1 MEAVSLTLGWTGIL
15 AIGRG
20 GTGLGTLG
28 TVNQL
33 LRVNSGGTALEYFT
47 PTWTTNT
54 GTVTSVGLSASGAL
68 SVTGSPVTGSGVMTL
83 NWTGTTSQ
91 YVRGDGSLNT
101 FPTIPVVQWSDSLV
115 AYGRTSVGGLTYST
129 GLKYDYTNSAFS
141 VGTRAA
147 GSVGTGSVQLGGNS
161 VISGGYA
168 IGLGYQNTVSGNYS
182 TASGYNHT
190 VLANYCFVS
199 GNANTQ
205 TNSSGVGSF
214 LSGREISHGTGSYLF
229 ASGYLLTVSGHYS
242 FTVGT
247 ENTNSGTYSAI
258 IGRNGTVTH
267 SGNVMLLDSGSGTNI
282 TSGTSNQFTARFY
295 NGYRF
300 MTTNTVR
307 AMDISSSRVITI
319 DNLAGSGTRMVVA
332 NSSGELST
340 QTIPSG
346 ANSVWYIQGT
356 ATDATTNAQDIV
368 RTGKVRIGASG
379 TSTYMLSVVGNAYI
393 MNGVDINN
401 NQSYKGFNT
410 SATAVNLIK
419 INSSNYI
426 EVGQSTYDIYLPNYT
441 SSRAADTMSAGD
453 SFLFAASSGVMYKQ
467 GGQWVRNYGASV
479 FTTADES
486 HIADST
492 PRRVTFDSYDCNND
506 YGYFSYSFSS
516 GDYKVAGAT
525 GQMFMVICTLEYT
538 TSGTPTVTAQL
549 RVGGATKE
557 TNISTSADGRKV
569 MTIHTVTAGGGSGNF
584 EVYLSVSGS
593 AITLKKCRLSVMPLG
608 AECP

>member
-1 MEAVSLTLGWTGIL
+1 
-15 AIGRG
+15 
-20 GTGLGTLG
+20 
-28 TVNQL
+28 
-33 LRVNSGGTALEYFT
+33 
-47 PTWTTNT
+47 
-54 GTVTSVGLSASGAL
+54 
-68 SVTGSPVTGSGVMTL
+68 
-83 NWTGTTSQ
+83 
-91 YVRGDGSLNT
+91 
-101 FPTIPVVQWSDSLV
+101 
-115 AYGRTSVGGLTYST
+115 
-129 GLKYDYTNSAFS
+129 
-141 VGTRAA
+141 
-147 GSVGTGSVQLGGNS
+147 
-161 VISGGYA
+161 
-168 IGLGYQNTVSGNYS
+168 
-182 TASGYNHT
+182 
-190 VLANYCFVS
+190 
-199 GNANTQ
+199 
-205 TNSSGVGSF
+205 
-214 LSGREISHGTGSYLF
+214 
-229 ASGYLLTVSGHYS
+229 
-242 FTVGT
+242 
-247 ENTNSGTYSAI
+247 
-258 IGRNGTVTH
+258 
-267 SGNVMLLDSGSGTNI
+267 
-282 TSGTSNQFTARFY
+282 
-295 NGYRF
+295 
-300 MTTNTVR
+300 
-307 AMDISSSRVITI
+307 
-319 DNLAGSGTRMVVA
+319 
-332 NSSGELST
+332 
-340 QTIPSG
+340 
-346 ANSVWYIQGT
+346 
-356 ATDATTNAQDIV
+356 
-368 RTGKVRIGASG
+368 
-379 TSTYMLSVVGNAYI
+379 MLSVVGNAYI

-492 PRRVTFDSYDCNND
+492 PRRVTFDSYVCNND

-593 AITLKKCRLSVMPLG
+593 AIELKKCRLSVMPLG

>member
-1 MEAVSLTLGWTGIL
+1 M
-15 AIGRG
+15 
-20 GTGLGTLG
+20 
-28 TVNQL
+28 
-33 LRVNSGGTALEYFT
+33 
-47 PTWTTNT
+47 
-54 GTVTSVGLSASGAL
+54 
-68 SVTGSPVTGSGVMTL
+68 
-83 NWTGTTSQ
+83 
-91 YVRGDGSLNT
+91 
-101 FPTIPVVQWSDSLV
+101 
-115 AYGRTSVGGLTYST
+115 
-129 GLKYDYTNSAFS
+129 
-141 VGTRAA
+141 
-147 GSVGTGSVQLGGNS
+147 
-161 VISGGYA
+161 
-168 IGLGYQNTVSGNYS
+168 
-182 TASGYNHT
+182 
-190 VLANYCFVS
+190 
-199 GNANTQ
+199 
-205 TNSSGVGSF
+205 
-214 LSGREISHGTGSYLF
+214 
-229 ASGYLLTVSGHYS
+229 
-242 FTVGT
+242 
-247 ENTNSGTYSAI
+247 
-258 IGRNGTVTH
+258 
-267 SGNVMLLDSGSGTNI
+267 
-282 TSGTSNQFTARFY
+282 
-295 NGYRF
+295 
-300 MTTNTVR
+300 
-307 AMDISSSRVITI
+307 
-319 DNLAGSGTRMVVA
+319 
-332 NSSGELST
+332 
-340 QTIPSG
+340 
-346 ANSVWYIQGT
+346 
-356 ATDATTNAQDIV
+356 
-368 RTGKVRIGASG
+368 RIGASG

-492 PRRVTFDSYDCNND
+492 PRRVTFDSYVCNND